1 MYDTYVS
8 IDLETTG
15 LNPKRD
21 RIIEIGAIRVEQG
34 QIVEEFSTFVDPGR
48 KLEERITELTG
59 IRDEDL
65 ADAPQLDEVFPK
77 LLEFMGE
84 LPLLGHSILFD
95 YSFLKKAAVDRKIT
109 FERSAVD
116 TLQIARKYLPE
127 LPHRNLGYLC
137 QYYEIPHHAH
147 RALEDAKATDRLF
160 RKLIELF
167 YREETGGQA
176 STEAVGKS
184 TKNNLFEPQPLHF
197 QVKRD
202 TPATKPQKERLYR
215 LAEQHKI
222 TLEVDAV
229 RRAGLRIRFLQS
241 TDDRITQSGTQSFC
255 TVDQIG
261 NFVIFLPAGIDF
273 SQRIVSMADVGADGD
288 GIRENRF
295 RIICQTGIQKQ
306 IGPLLQSTY

>member
-34 QIVEEFSTFVDPGR
+34 QIAEEFSTFVDPGR

-65 ADAPQLDEVFPK
+65 ADAPQLDEVFPQ

-84 LPLLGHSILFD
+84 LPLLGHRILFD

-116 TLQIARKYLPE
+116 TLQVARKYLPE

-137 QYYEIPHHAH
+137 QYYEIPHHALWRMRKPRTGCSESWQNCFIRRKPVDRH
-147 RALEDAKATDRLF
+147 RQNPSK
-160 RKLIELF
+160 RKQ
-167 YREETGGQA
+167 T
-176 STEAVGKS
+176 
-184 TKNNLFEPQPLHF
+184 
-197 QVKRD
+197 
-202 TPATKPQKERLYR
+202 
-215 LAEQHKI
+215 
-222 TLEVDAV
+222 
-229 RRAGLRIRFLQS
+229 
-241 TDDRITQSGTQSFC
+241 
-255 TVDQIG
+255 
-261 NFVIFLPAGIDF
+261 
-273 SQRIVSMADVGADGD
+273 
-288 GIRENRF
+288 
-295 RIICQTGIQKQ
+295 IICLSRSHYIFR
-306 IGPLLQSTY
+306 

>member
-95 YSFLKKAAVDRKIT
+95 YSFLKKAAVDRKLT

-127 LPHRNLGYLC
+127 LPHRNLEYLC
-137 QYYEIPHHAH
+137 RYYEIPHHAH
-147 RALEDAKATDRLF
+147 RALEDAKATDQLF
-160 RKLIELF
+160 RKLAELF
-167 YREETGGQA
+167 YCEETIGQA
-176 STEAVGKS
+176 A
-184 TKNNLFEPQPLHF
+184 KNTLFEPQPLHF
-197 QVKRD
+197 RVKRD
-202 TPATKPQKERLYR
+202 TPATKPQKEWLYR
-215 LAEQHKI
+215 LQEQHKI
-222 TLEVDAV
+222 TLEVDV
-229 RRAGLRIRFLQS
+229 EKLTRSEAGRL
-241 TDDRITQSGTQSFC
+241 
-255 TVDQIG
+255 VDKILAKYG
-261 NFVIFLPAGIDF
+261 
-273 SQRIVSMADVGADGD
+273 R
-288 GIRENRF
+288 
-295 RIICQTGIQKQ
+295 
-306 IGPLLQSTY
+306 

>member
-21 RIIEIGAIRVEQG
+21 RIIEIGAIRVENG
-34 QIVEEFSTFVDPGR
+34 EITEEFSTFVNPER

-65 ADAPQLDEVFPK
+65 AKAPELDEVFPK

-95 YSFLKKAAVDRKIT
+95 YSFLKKAAVDRKLT

-116 TLQIARKYLPE
+116 TLKIARKYLPE
-127 LPHRNLGYLC
+127 LPHRNLEYLC
-137 QYYEIPHHAH
+137 RYYEIPHHAH

-160 RKLIELF
+160 RKLAELF
-167 YREETGGQA
+167 YQEEED
-176 STEAVGKS
+176 S
-184 TKNNLFEPQPLHF
+184 LFVPRPLHF

-202 TPATKPQKERLYR
+202 QPATKPQKERLYR

-222 TLEVDAV
+222 TLEVDVEKLTRSEAS
-229 RRAGLRIRFLQS
+229 RL
-241 TDDRITQSGTQSFC
+241 
-255 TVDQIG
+255 
-261 NFVIFLPAGIDF
+261 
-273 SQRIVSMADVGADGD
+273 ADKILAKYG
-288 GIRENRF
+288 R
-295 RIICQTGIQKQ
+295 
-306 IGPLLQSTY
+306 

>member
-1 MYDTYVS
+1 M
-8 IDLETTG
+8 ETTG

-34 QIVEEFSTFVDPGR
+34 QIAEEFSTFVDPGR

-116 TLQIARKYLPE
+116 TLQVARKYLQE

-147 RALEDAKATDRLF
+147 RSGGCESHGPVVPKAGRIVLSGGNQW
-160 RKLIELF
+160 
-167 YREETGGQA
+167 TGI
-176 STEAVGKS
+176 
-184 TKNNLFEPQPLHF
+184 
-197 QVKRD
+197 D
-202 TPATKPQKERLYR
+202 
-215 LAEQHKI
+215 
-222 TLEVDAV
+222 
-229 RRAGLRIRFLQS
+229 RIRRKES
-241 TDDRITQSGTQSFC
+241 
-255 TVDQIG
+255 
-261 NFVIFLPAGIDF
+261 
-273 SQRIVSMADVGADGD
+273 
-288 GIRENRF
+288 
-295 RIICQTGIQKQ
+295 KQ
-306 IGPLLQSTY
+306 

>member
-34 QIVEEFSTFVDPGR
+34 EITGDFSTFVNPGR

-59 IRDEDL
+59 IREEDL
-65 ADAPQLDEVFPK
+65 VDAPELDEVFPQ

-84 LPLLGHSILFD
+84 LPLLGHRILFD
-95 YSFLKKAAVDRKIT
+95 YSFLKKAAVDRKLT

-116 TLQIARKYLPE
+116 TLKIARKYLPQ
-127 LPHRNLGYLC
+127 LPHRNLEYLC
-137 QYYEIPHHAH
+137 RYYEIPHHAH
-147 RALEDAKATDRLF
+147 RASEDAKATDRLF
-160 RKLIELF
+160 RKLTELF

-176 STEAVGKS
+176 PTEAAGKAA
-184 TKNNLFEPQPLHF
+184 KNNLFEPQPLHF

-215 LAEQHKI
+215 LLEQHKI
-222 TLEVDAV
+222 TLEVDV
-229 RRAGLRIRFLQS
+229 EKLTRSEAGRL
-241 TDDRITQSGTQSFC
+241 
-255 TVDQIG
+255 VDKILAKYG
-261 NFVIFLPAGIDF
+261 
-273 SQRIVSMADVGADGD
+273 R
-288 GIRENRF
+288 
-295 RIICQTGIQKQ
+295 
-306 IGPLLQSTY
+306 

>member
-1 MYDTYVS
+1 MENSMYDTYVS

-15 LNPKRD
+15 LNPKCD

-65 ADAPQLDEVFPK
+65 KDAPQLDEVFPK
-77 LLEFMGE
+77 LLKFMGE

-95 YSFLKKAAVDRKIT
+95 YSFLKKAAVDRKLT

-116 TLQIARKYLPE
+116 TLQIARKYLSE

-137 QYYEIPHHAH
+137 QYYEIPHQAH
-147 RALEDAKATDRLF
+147 RALEDAKATDQLF
-160 RKLIELF
+160 RKLVELF
-167 YREETGGQA
+167 YQEEDGGQT
-176 STEAVGKS
+176 STA
-184 TKNNLFEPQPLHF
+184 KNNLFVPQPLHF

-222 TLEVDAV
+222 TLEVDVEKLTRSEAS
-229 RRAGLRIRFLQS
+229 RL
-241 TDDRITQSGTQSFC
+241 
-255 TVDQIG
+255 
-261 NFVIFLPAGIDF
+261 
-273 SQRIVSMADVGADGD
+273 ADKILAKYG
-288 GIRENRF
+288 R
-295 RIICQTGIQKQ
+295 
-306 IGPLLQSTY
+306 